1 MRTFAAF
8 ILAAAATATLAQAP
22 APKPAPVATDP
33 AVNTRPPLPKPL
45 QPNLSTIFLVGD
57 STVRNGKGD
66 GASGQWG
73 WGDLFAHYFDLAR
86 VNVTNRA
93 LGGRSSR
100 TYITEGRWDET
111 LSLVK
116 PGDVILFQFGHND
129 NGPLDDTFRARGTL
143 PGIGPESREIDNPI
157 TRQHETVHTYGWYL
171 RKYVQDAR
179 HRGATP
185 ILCSLVPRKTW
196 VEDHIQRSA
205 DSYAGWAHQVALE
218 EHVPFLDLNELIAR
232 RYDALGPE
240 KVEPLFADPHTHTSL
255 AGAKL
260 NAEVVVSAL
269 KALAT
274 NPVAQ
279 YFSANAERV
288 PAAKLDEK

>member
-8 ILAAAATATLAQAP
+8 ILATAVVTLAQAP
-22 APKPAPVATDP
+22 ALKPAPAATDP
-33 AVNTRPPLPKPL
+33 AINTRPPLPKPL
-45 QPNLSTIFLVGD
+45 QPNLATIFLVGD

-66 GASGQWG
+66 GDGGQWG
-73 WGDLFAHYFDLAR
+73 WGEPFVHFFDLAR

-100 TYITEGRWDET
+100 TYIAEGRWDET
-111 LSLVK
+111 LALVK

-143 PGIGPESREIDNPI
+143 PGAGPETRAIDNPI
-157 TRQHETVHTYGWYL
+157 TRQHETVHTYGWYM

-179 HRGATP
+179 RRGATP

-196 VEDHIQRSA
+196 VNGHIQRST
-205 DSYAGWAHQVALE
+205 DSYAGWAHQIALDE
-218 EHVPFLDLNELIAR
+218 NAGFLDLNELIAR

-255 AGAKL
+255 AGAEL

-269 KALAT
+269 KALAN
-274 NPVAQ
+274 NPVAL
-279 YFSANAERV
+279 YFNANAERV
-288 PAAKLDEK
+288 PAATSN